1 MMMEPLKEL
10 IIIIQDVGEG
20 NPRAFGSQFIEKLYQ
35 VVEAMAN
42 LSNIHN
48 VFEFKDILCF
58 QNYFQNGSEL
68 LHMIRK
74 R

>member
-1 MMMEPLKEL
+1 MMMELLKEL
-10 IIIIQDVGEG
+10 IIIIRDVGEG
-20 NPRAFGSQFIEKLYQ
+20 NPRAFGSWFIKKLYQ
-35 VVEAMAN
+35 VVKAMAD
-42 LSNIHN
+42 LLNICN

-58 QNYFQNGSEL
+58 QNYFWNGSKL